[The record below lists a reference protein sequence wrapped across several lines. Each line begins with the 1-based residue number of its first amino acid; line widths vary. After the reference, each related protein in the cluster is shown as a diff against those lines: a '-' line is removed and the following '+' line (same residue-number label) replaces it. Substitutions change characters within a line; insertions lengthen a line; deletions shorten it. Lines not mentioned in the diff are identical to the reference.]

1 MPISPAIAAT
11 ALLCGAPMG
20 TVLAQSISDK
30 VANDEV
36 TMVDKDDATMLR
48 AFEKARSTLDGFLA
62 QMDRKD
68 ASVESPAL
76 KVKIEHRGDV
86 EYFWVTEFSRSGK
99 GFVGYLANEP
109 RLVTNVRFGQRY
121 KFSRED
127 IYDWTYVD
135 AGTGKL
141 KGNFTACALLVHE
154 TPEAARQFKEQ
165 NNLECTD

>member
-1 MPISPAIAAT
+1 MPRFPAVAAIL
-11 ALLCGAPMG
+11 LLCGTPMG
-20 TVLAQSISDK
+20 AVLAQSINDK

-36 TMVDKDDATMLR
+36 TMVDDDDAAMLR

-62 QMDRKD
+62 QMDSKD
-68 ASVESPAL
+68 AAVESPAL
-76 KVKIEHRGDV
+76 KVKIEHRGQV
-86 EYFWVTEFSRSGK
+86 EYFWVMKFTRSGK

-109 RLVTNVRFGQRY
+109 RLVANVRFGQRY

-127 IYDWTYVD
+127 IYDWTYVE

-154 TPEAARQFKEQ
+154 TPEAARQFKEE
-165 NNLECTD
+165 NNLECID